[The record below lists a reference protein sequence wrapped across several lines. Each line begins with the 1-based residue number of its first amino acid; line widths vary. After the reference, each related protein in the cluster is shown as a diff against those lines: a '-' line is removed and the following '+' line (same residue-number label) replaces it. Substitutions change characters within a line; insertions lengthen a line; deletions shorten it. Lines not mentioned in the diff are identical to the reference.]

1 MLGEFGIA
9 RPADLEDVLSRIDD
23 DTIPYWGG
31 TELLLAM
38 KLRLLTPSVLVDLK
52 GVPGLTDVAVVDDA
66 LVIGAGASHDA
77 VATHPLVLEHAP
89 FLSTVASQ
97 IGNARVRA
105 QGTVG
110 GNLCF
115 AEPRSDWATAL
126 LALDGTL
133 TLASRAGIRRL
144 GVPEFLLG
152 PYWTAREPD
161 ELLVSLSVPLP
172 APTGVY
178 RKLSLT
184 ERPTATVAAV
194 AADAAAGNPC
204 RVAVGAVTDVP
215 RLFAFAQWEDVDAE
229 SIVAVLDPTDDP
241 AGSVEY
247 KRHVAGVL
255 VRRSV
260 EAMRQGAADE

>member
-1 MLGEFGIA
+1 MLGEFAIA
-9 RPADLEDVLSRIDD
+9 RPADVEDVLSRIDE

-38 KLRLLTPSVLVDLK
+38 KMRLLTPTVLVDLK
-52 GVPGLTDVAVVDDA
+52 GVPGLTDIAVVGSA
-66 LVIGAGASHDA
+66 LVIGAGASHES
-77 VATHPLVLEHAP
+77 VAKNPLVLEHAP
-89 FLSTVASQ
+89 FLSMVATQ
-97 IGNARVRA
+97 IGNARVRS

-133 TLASRAGIRRL
+133 TLASRAGTRHL
-144 GVPEFLLG
+144 GVPDFLLG

-161 ELLVSLSVPLP
+161 ELLVSVSVPLP
-172 APTGVY
+172 APAGVY

-184 ERPTATVAAV
+184 ERPTLAVAAV
-194 AADAAAGNPC
+194 AADVAHDPC

-215 RLFAFAQWEDVDAE
+215 RLFTFAQWEDVDAE
-229 SIVAVLDPTDDP
+229 SIVAELDPTEDL
-241 AGSVEY
+241 AGSVAY
-247 KRHVAGVL
+247 KRHVTGVL

-260 EAMRQGAADE
+260 EAMRQGAQHE